1 MIVKLASS
9 ITGDNIRQGIGDTV
23 CYILNDLLNRE
34 LIRKNFK
41 FEQSKIIAEIEDNNC
56 ELDNPD
62 TTDMEFKTNVRN
74 RMNDEQEGQ
83 EQLNF
88 EAKLDNVLK

>member
-1 MIVKLASS
+1 MIVKLPSS

-41 FEQSKIIAEIEDNNC
+41 FE
-56 ELDNPD
+56 
-62 TTDMEFKTNVRN
+62 
-74 RMNDEQEGQ
+74 
-83 EQLNF
+83 
-88 EAKLDNVLK
+88 